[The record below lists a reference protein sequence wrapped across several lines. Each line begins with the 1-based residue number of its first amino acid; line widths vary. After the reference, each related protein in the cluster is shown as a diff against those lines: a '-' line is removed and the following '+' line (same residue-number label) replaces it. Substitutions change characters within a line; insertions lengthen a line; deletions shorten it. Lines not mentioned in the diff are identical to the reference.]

1 MRKDK
6 ILIADDNQFLVEI
19 LKADLELLNYEV
31 YSAKDGEETLEL
43 ANKIHPDLIIL
54 DIMMPKSNGY
64 QVCRKIKNDPNLK
77 NTIVIMLTA
86 KTSPDDKLWGYDC
99 GADEY
104 ITKPFDTDELEKLIK
119 RKLDDKRRGITSH
132 PITGLPLYN
141 NFEQEQDKRFKTG
154 IKFASL
160 RLFYKNDCIED
171 IETMYGKFCVNDVLA
186 STSQYLMKFIENHKE
201 LEPFLAFSLD
211 NSFYLIVNANRDKS
225 IEIGK
230 KCINYIN
237 NLLSTIDLSKNDPKA
252 KLMEKK
258 QPVILMACSV
268 KLFNQK

>member
-6 ILIADDNQFLVEI
+6 ILLADDNQFLVEI

-43 ANKIHPDLIIL
+43 TQKIHPDLLIL
-54 DIMMPKSNGY
+54 DIMMPKFNGY
-64 QVCRKIKNDPNLK
+64 QVCRRLKNDPELK
-77 NTIVIMLTA
+77 KIIVIMLTA

-104 ITKPFDTDELEKLIK
+104 ITKPFDTEELEKLIK
-119 RKLDDKRRGITSH
+119 RKLDEKKRGIISH

-141 NFEQEQDKRFKTG
+141 NFEQEQDKRFKSG

-160 RLFYKNDCIED
+160 RFFYKNECLED
-171 IETMYGKFCVNDVLA
+171 IETMYGKFCVNDVLFT
-186 STSQYLMKFIENHKE
+186 TSKYLIKFIENFKE
-201 LEPFLAFSLD
+201 LAPFLAFGLD
-211 NSFYLIVNANRDKS
+211 NCFYILVNANKDKS

-230 KCINYIN
+230 KCVNHIN
-237 NLLSTIDLSKNDPKA
+237 NILSTINLSKNDPKA